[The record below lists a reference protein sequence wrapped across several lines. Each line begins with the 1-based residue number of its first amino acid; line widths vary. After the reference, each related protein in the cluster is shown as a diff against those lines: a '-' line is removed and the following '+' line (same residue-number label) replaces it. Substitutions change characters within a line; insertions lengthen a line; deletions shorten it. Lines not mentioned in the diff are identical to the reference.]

1 MSKQGTSPGTV
12 VVAFALG
19 ALAGA
24 SLALLYAPVTGEEA
38 RRTLGE
44 KTRQGRQRAEAA
56 ARQGSDLLRRQRERM
71 AEAIDRGVE
80 AFKRT
85 RQESL

>member
-1 MSKQGTSPGTV
+1 MSKQGTSAGTV
-12 VVAFALG
+12 IVAFALG

-24 SLALLYAPVTGEEA
+24 SLALLYAPVTGDEA

-44 KTRQGRQRAEAA
+44 KARQGRQRAEAA
-56 ARQGSDLLRRQRERM
+56 ARQGGDLLRRQRERM

-85 RQESL
+85 RKESL